1 MRPIAVCQTA
11 HLLLTHR
18 HRGQAPSHICFV
30 LSAVL
35 IEYNAIPLKIV
46 NENRY
51 QSLISWYTIAP
62 QSLARMPPHLAHS
75 LGSSFM
81 RRTLVCICVLQA
93 FSPFTWAEALPA
105 DKASVELQA
114 TSITGTA
121 DYETAQGPVK
131 GYLATRSASATRTD
145 TAIHETPQ
153 SISVVTKDAVEDIG
167 ATRLQDALDYAGG
180 VGRANNFGGQGLTT
194 FTVRGFTTGE
204 FYRNGFP
211 INRGYPNTP
220 DANTIERLEVL
231 RGPATML
238 YGRGDPGG
246 TFNVVSKQPLAEPTV
261 TLGSQLDD
269 QGMQR
274 ATLDASG
281 PLDEQGRLAYRLN
294 VVGEGGDTFRDH
306 VETERYG
313 VTPVITWQASD
324 DTKVIFEG
332 DFMRNNHPLDRGLT
346 RFANQKGTAS
356 RDTFWGDKDVGKL
369 HNDNSVAQLRF
380 EHLLNDN
387 WTLGGG
393 FQYLDGTLQG
403 NGIEANSLA
412 ADGHTLNRNFNYR
425 KLEWTDKDTQL
436 NLTGHFSTG
445 GFDHTLLTGV
455 EFEDY
460 DYKSIIQR
468 SSASYTSDIFNPV
481 YGKPRPALTSTPTHD
496 TENLKTYSAFVQDQV
511 ALTERL
517 KVLAGA
523 RFERFEHEYKSYVT
537 GVKPWNA
544 SDNAVTP
551 RVGVTYDLTDTV
563 AVYADAARS
572 FKPNTGASLQ
582 GGGFDPEKGKSY
594 EMGLKWQG
602 FDRQLSV
609 DAAIYQIDKKNVLTN
624 DPADPTGIS
633 KVAAGQVRSRGLD
646 LNVAGNL
653 TPEWRVIGG
662 YAYVDAK
669 VTKDNT
675 IRVGSHLANI
685 PRNSFSLLNVYEF
698 QDGALKG
705 LGLGAGTKYV
715 DERVGQTSNTAFTMD
730 GYTVV
735 DLLSYYK
742 VNEKVRLNLDV
753 KNLFNRDFEEGAFGN
768 FYAYPG
774 EPRTVQVG
782 IAYTL

>member
-1 MRPIAVCQTA
+1 
-11 HLLLTHR
+11 
-18 HRGQAPSHICFV
+18 
-30 LSAVL
+30 
-35 IEYNAIPLKIV
+35 
-46 NENRY
+46 
-51 QSLISWYTIAP
+51 
-62 QSLARMPPHLAHS
+62 
-75 LGSSFM
+75 M
-81 RRTLVCICVLQA
+81 RRTLVSLCVLQA
-93 FSPFTWAEALPA
+93 FSPLSWAEVESAE
-105 DKASVELQA
+105 KAGIELQA

-121 DYETAQGPVK
+121 DYETAQGPVQ
-131 GYLATRSASATRTD
+131 GYHATRSASATRTD
-145 TAIHETPQ
+145 TSIHETPQ
-153 SISVVTKDAVEDIG
+153 SISVVSKDVVEDIG

-211 INRGYPNTP
+211 INRGYPNMP

-294 VVGEGGDTFRDH
+294 VVGEGGETFRDH

-313 VTPVITWQASD
+313 VTPVITWQATD

-346 RFANQKGTAS
+346 RFTNQKGTAS

-369 HNDNSVAQLRF
+369 HNDNNMAQLRF

-393 FQYLDGTLQG
+393 FQWLDGTLQG
-403 NGIEANSLA
+403 NAIEANSLA

-425 KLEWTDKDTQL
+425 KLEWTDKDAQL

-445 GFDHTLLTGV
+445 AFDHTLLTGV

-468 SSASYTSDIFNPV
+468 SSAAYTSDIFNPV

-496 TENLKTYSAFVQDQV
+496 KENLKTYSAFIQDQV

-523 RFERFEHEYKSYVT
+523 RFERFEHEYETYVA
-537 GVKPWNA
+537 GGKNWKA
-544 SDNAVTP
+544 SDNSVTP
-551 RVGVTYDLTDTV
+551 RVGAIYDLTDTL
-563 AVYADAARS
+563 AIYADAARS
-572 FKPNTGASLQ
+572 FKPNTGASS
-582 GGGFDPEKGKSY
+582 GGVGFEPEKGKSY
-594 EMGLKWQG
+594 EMGIKWEG
-602 FDRQLSV
+602 LDRQLSV
-609 DAAIYQIDKKNVLTN
+609 DAAIYQIDKKNVLTT
-624 DPADPTGIS
+624 DPLDPNS
-633 KVAAGQVRSRGLD
+633 KVAAGQVRSRGFD

-662 YAYVDAK
+662 YAYVDAE

-675 IRVGSHLANI
+675 IRVGSRLANI

-698 QDGALKG
+698 QDGSLKG
-705 LGLGAGTKYV
+705 LGLGAGAKYV
-715 DERVGQTSNTAFTMD
+715 DERVGQTSNTPFSMAT
-730 GYTVV
+730 YTVV

-742 VNEKVRLNLDV
+742 VNDKVRLNLDV

>member
-1 MRPIAVCQTA
+1 
-11 HLLLTHR
+11 
-18 HRGQAPSHICFV
+18 
-30 LSAVL
+30 
-35 IEYNAIPLKIV
+35 
-46 NENRY
+46 
-51 QSLISWYTIAP
+51 
-62 QSLARMPPHLAHS
+62 
-75 LGSSFM
+75 M
-81 RRTLVCICVLQA
+81 RRTLVSLCVLQA
-93 FSPFTWAEALPA
+93 FSPLSWAEVESAE
-105 DKASVELQA
+105 KAGIELQA

-121 DYETAQGPVK
+121 DYETAQGPVQ
-131 GYLATRSASATRTD
+131 GYHATRSASATRTD
-145 TAIHETPQ
+145 TSIHETPQ
-153 SISVVTKDAVEDIG
+153 SISVVSKDVVEDIG

-211 INRGYPNTP
+211 INRGYPNMP

-294 VVGEGGDTFRDH
+294 VVGEGGETFRDH

-313 VTPVITWQASD
+313 VTPVITWQATD

-346 RFANQKGTAS
+346 RFTNQKGTAS

-369 HNDNSVAQLRF
+369 HNDNNMAQLRF

-393 FQYLDGTLQG
+393 FQWLDGTLQG
-403 NGIEANSLA
+403 NAIEANSLA

-425 KLEWTDKDTQL
+425 KLEWTDKDAQL

-445 GFDHTLLTGV
+445 AFDHTLLTGV

-468 SSASYTSDIFNPV
+468 SSAAYTSDIFNPV

-496 TENLKTYSAFVQDQV
+496 KENLKTYSAFIQDQV

-523 RFERFEHEYKSYVT
+523 RFERFEHEYETYVA
-537 GVKPWNA
+537 GGKNWKA
-544 SDNAVTP
+544 SDNSVTP
-551 RVGVTYDLTDTV
+551 RVGAIYDLTDTL
-563 AVYADAARS
+563 AIYADAARS
-572 FKPNTGASLQ
+572 FKPNTGASS
-582 GGGFDPEKGKSY
+582 GGVGFEPEKGKSY
-594 EMGLKWQG
+594 EMGIKWEG
-602 FDRQLSV
+602 LDRQLSV
-609 DAAIYQIDKKNVLTN
+609 DAAIYQIDKKNVLTT
-624 DPADPTGIS
+624 DPLDPNS
-633 KVAAGQVRSRGLD
+633 KVAAGQVRSRGFD

-662 YAYVDAK
+662 YAYLDAE

-675 IRVGSHLANI
+675 IRVGSRLANI

-698 QDGALKG
+698 QDGSLKG
-705 LGLGAGTKYV
+705 LGLGAGAKYV
-715 DERVGQTSNTAFTMD
+715 DERVGQTSNTPFSMD
-730 GYTVV
+730 AYAVV

-742 VNEKVRLNLDV
+742 VNDKVRLNLDV

>member
-1 MRPIAVCQTA
+1 
-11 HLLLTHR
+11 
-18 HRGQAPSHICFV
+18 
-30 LSAVL
+30 
-35 IEYNAIPLKIV
+35 
-46 NENRY
+46 
-51 QSLISWYTIAP
+51 
-62 QSLARMPPHLAHS
+62 
-75 LGSSFM
+75 M
-81 RRTLVCICVLQA
+81 RRTLVSICVLQA
-93 FSPFTWAEALPA
+93 FSPLTWAEEAPA

-145 TAIHETPQ
+145 TSIHETPQ

-211 INRGYPNTP
+211 INRGYPNMP

-246 TFNVVSKQPLAEPTV
+246 TFNVVSKQPLPERTV
-261 TLGSQLDD
+261 TLGSQLND
-269 QGMQR
+269 QGMKR
-274 ATLDASG
+274 GTLDASG
-281 PLDEQGRLAYRLN
+281 PLDEEGRLAYRLN
-294 VVGEGGDTFRDH
+294 VVGEGGETFRDH

-313 VTPVITWQASD
+313 ITPVITWQATD
-324 DTKVIFEG
+324 ATKVIFEG

-346 RFANQKGTAS
+346 RFATQKGNAS

-369 HNDNSVAQLRF
+369 HNDNTVAQLRF

-412 ADGHTLNRNFNYR
+412 SDGHTLNRNFNYR

-436 NLTGHFSTG
+436 NLTGRFSTG
-445 GFDHTLLTGV
+445 GFEHTLLTGV
-455 EFEDY
+455 ELEDY

-468 SSASYTSDIFNPV
+468 SSAPYTSDIFNPV

-496 TENLKTYSAFVQDQV
+496 TENLKTYGAFIQDQV
-511 ALTERL
+511 ALTDRL

-523 RFERFEHEYKSYVT
+523 RFERFEHEYRSYVAK
-537 GVKPWNA
+537 VAPWDA
-544 SDNAVTP
+544 SHNAVTP
-551 RVGVTYDLTDTV
+551 RVGVTYDLTDTL

-582 GGGFDPEKGKSY
+582 GSGFEPEKGKSY
-594 EMGLKWQG
+594 EMGIKWEG

-609 DAAIYQIDKKNVLTN
+609 DAAIYQIDKKNVLTT
-624 DPADPTGIS
+624 DPADS
-633 KVAAGQVRSRGLD
+633 NYKVAAGQVRSRGFD
-646 LNVAGNL
+646 LNVAGNI

-662 YAYVDAK
+662 YAYVDAE

-675 IRVGSHLANI
+675 LRVGTHLANI

-698 QDGALKG
+698 QDGTLKG

-730 GYTVV
+730 AYTVV

-774 EPRTVQVG
+774 APRTVQVG